1 VVVDAAVPPMVAR
14 ARRFVGLADTVEE
27 LDPAATVGFVLLDSP
42 PEGGEAE
49 DLMDGMPRS
58 GSLS

>member
-1 VVVDAAVPPMVAR
+1 MVAR